1 VLIFP
6 EGTRSRDG
14 KIRPFKKGGFV
25 MAIDSGVPIVPVVI
39 TGTRAINPRGS
50 FRVYPGHVSMVI
62 HKPIATSTYTRQ
74 TKEALME
81 KVRRVICDDFETG
94 NMDEPTC

>member
-1 VLIFP
+1 
-6 EGTRSRDG
+6 
-14 KIRPFKKGGFV
+14 
-25 MAIDSGVPIVPVVI
+25 
-39 TGTRAINPRGS
+39 
-50 FRVYPGHVSMVI
+50 MVI